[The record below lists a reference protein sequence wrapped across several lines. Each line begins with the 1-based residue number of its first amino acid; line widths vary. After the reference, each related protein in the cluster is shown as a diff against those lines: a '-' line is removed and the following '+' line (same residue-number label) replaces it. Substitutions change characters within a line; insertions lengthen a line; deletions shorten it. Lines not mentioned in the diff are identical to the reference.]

1 MLEPD
6 WKQKRPTTKKI
17 NNMWSNMQFQPLQ
30 FENEMVTTTLTKMRQ
45 TLSDENCL
53 FKTYEIPQNLIFDWY
68 ASRSR
73 WDEID
78 FFNKFL
84 TSPEVLNELFG
95 STVRVNN
102 DRVHQFS
109 WVDPLTLDGEVAR
122 ILVAGSVYL
131 DFEGTP
137 IQAKELG
144 LQFCQGLFQERYL
157 EMQVY
162 KFHEAWS
169 DWFFEIGSNG
179 TFIIIDKRHRLVHML
194 CYTDTD

>member
-6 WKQKRPTTKKI
+6 WKQERPPTKEI
-17 NNMWSNMQFQPLQ
+17 NKMWGSIQFEPSK
-30 FENEMVTTTLTKMRQ
+30 FENEMVTDVIAKMRQ
-45 TLSDENCL
+45 TLSDEYCL
-53 FKTYEIPQNLIFDWY
+53 FKTYEVSQDLIFDWF

-73 WDEID
+73 WDEIN

-84 TSPEVLNELFG
+84 TSPEVLNELFE
-95 STVRVNN
+95 SAVRV
-102 DRVHQFS
+102 DRERVNQFS

-122 ILVAGSVYL
+122 VLVAGSVYL

-144 LQFCQGLFQERYL
+144 LQFCKGLFQERYL
-157 EMQVY
+157 EIEVY
-162 KFHEAWS
+162 KSREAWS
-169 DWFFEIGSNG
+169 DWFFDPGSKG
-179 TFIIIDKRHRLVHML
+179 TFIIIDKRHRLIHMI